1 MTTHRSINVAAI
13 GPQGDANQ
21 GDRHPMRGQFPL
33 TRYEMSIRKLGH
45 GGHNAIYEKTGIAP
59 YVDTWQTEPPEV
71 DEYYRKA
78 HEKKAK
84 KYEGQYTHGGG
95 AHVFPNVNIQEQRIL
110 LWHPHDVGWCESW
123 RFYTVDRGAP
133 QVVRDAQRRY
143 MMRYCGP
150 VGLTESDD
158 MENWNYAS
166 SASSGTIA
174 RRLPYPF
181 KAGLGYD
188 HTDDRVPGMTLNRGI
203 AEENQR
209 SRLYRWLDFMEAGSW
224 DELYP
229 NKQ

>member
-1 MTTHRSINVAAI
+1 
-13 GPQGDANQ
+13 
-21 GDRHPMRGQFPL
+21 
-33 TRYEMSIRKLGH
+33 
-45 GGHNAIYEKTGIAP
+45 
-59 YVDTWQTEPPEV
+59 
-71 DEYYRKA
+71 
-78 HEKKAK
+78 
-84 KYEGQYTHGGG
+84 
-95 AHVFPNVNIQEQRIL
+95 
-110 LWHPHDVGWCESW
+110 
-123 RFYTVDRGAP
+123 
-133 QVVRDAQRRY
+133 
-143 MMRYCGP
+143 
-150 VGLTESDD
+150 

-166 SASSGTIA
+166 AASSGTIA